1 MLFADV
7 EAFCLIDEELT
18 TKFVE
23 AFHGN
28 VSKMIHE
35 LNCEPEFVNS
45 WGDSFFA
52 VFEDLNDA
60 LKLAM
65 HMRDFFA
72 HKEIGL
78 IYPSS
83 GNLDVRISMH
93 AGPVYEEFDP
103 LLNKSKLFW

>member
-1 MLFADV
+1 M
-7 EAFCLIDEELT
+7 
-18 TKFVE
+18 
-23 AFHGN
+23 
-28 VSKMIHE
+28 MQE
-35 LNCEPEFVNS
+35 LNCKPEFVNS

-65 HMRDFFA
+65 GMRDFFGNGNWP
-72 HKEIGL
+72 EL
-78 IYPSS
+78 SET

-103 LLNKSKLFW
+103 LLKKQKLLWSTC